1 MQAAFSVQIVE
12 SFTIYFKIICSLL
25 VLSQLFSVLIYP
37 MNTAHRNMTINITHT
52 FFFFFS
58 FRERVV
64 TWGGGCS
71 GDGRGRGR
79 ETSLRV
85 QPRTENKSQTLN

>member
-64 TWGGGCS
+64 TWGGGVQW
-71 GDGRGRGR
+71 RWQR
-79 ETSLRV
+79 EGERDIPQSPT
-85 QPRTENKSQTLN
+85 QD